1 MDLSLLQ
8 SLGTALFIG
17 ALVGIERLQHQQSE
31 ASSFAGIRTF
41 MLFAVFGALCG
52 WLSKGHNTLVPFE
65 VGLGCTAALATAA
78 YLVQQRVREDS
89 AGITTVVATLIVYTL
104 GGITLLGNAALAVA
118 LGIITAA
125 LLALKKPLH
134 EAVGRIRREE
144 LLATLRLLF
153 ASFIVL
159 QLLPDRTI
167 DPWGALNP
175 FKLWWLVILI
185 SALSMVG
192 YVAVR
197 IWGSARGTIITGLF
211 GGLVSSTAVTLTFA
225 RQSHDDASN
234 EDAFGAGTLLAWAV
248 MILRV
253 IVLTALLGWP
263 LMAHLWW
270 PLLGLGAFNT
280 AMAIVYTRRT
290 SLKIAPSTLPQP
302 VAITNPSNGVVLS
315 APAAMALAATAADS
329 DGNIA
334 NVKFFQGTTSLATV
348 TSSPY
353 SVAVSN
359 LAAGDYTFS
368 AVATDNGGLSATNAI
383 AVHVVTP
390 VPVVLSGLQRPSP
403 TSFQF
408 NHSASVGLRYVV
420 QRSSDLT
427 SFTPINTNTAASN
440 PVTFF
445 DSGATGRLSYYR
457 VRLLPNP

>member
-1 MDLSLLQ
+1 MIECNLYLDARLAAQHELTVTQRIMDLSLLQ

-17 ALVGIERLQHQQSE
+17 ALVGIERLQHQHSE

-52 WLSKGHNTLVPFE
+52 WLSKGHGTLIPFE
-65 VGLGCTAALATAA
+65 VGLGCTAMLATAA

-159 QLLPDRTI
+159 PLLPDRTI

-270 PLLGLGAFNT
+270 PLIGLGAFNT

-290 SLKIAPSTLPQP
+290 SLQVTPSTLPQP
-302 VAITNPSNGVVLS
+302 VAITNPFSLVSAMKFALVFAAILLATKIVQRYASTSGLYWVSTLAGGSDVDAVVLS
-315 APAAMALAATAADS
+315 MVAQKSVTSHIVLARCIMLAVCGNTIVKFGLAAVL
-329 DGNIA
+329 GNRRLA
-334 NVKFFQGTTSLATV
+334 RVLLPATV
-348 TSSPY
+348 
-353 SVAVSN
+353 
-359 LAAGDYTFS
+359 
-368 AVATDNGGLSATNAI
+368 GL
-383 AVHVVTP
+383 VT
-390 VPVVLSGLQRPSP
+390 GCI
-403 TSFQF
+403 
-408 NHSASVGLRYVV
+408 ASV
-420 QRSSDLT
+420 
-427 SFTPINTNTAASN
+427 
-440 PVTFF
+440 
-445 DSGATGRLSYYR
+445 
-457 VRLLPNP
+457 LLIT